1 MIMNDLSNHLA
12 ILPII
17 IPLTGAAVGLLLRT
31 RHRLQAWWSMGA
43 ILVSLTSSLALLYVV
58 WNTGEPVVFQV
69 GAYSAPFGISIVGD
83 LLSATMVVMSQIV
96 LSAGILYAL
105 DCKDQVAQ
113 YPTFYPLFLM
123 LATGLTGGMLTGD
136 LFNLFVFTELL
147 VISAAILT
155 AISDDKLG
163 TEAAY
168 KYFYISLMAAIFLLI
183 GAGLL
188 YSSYGTLN
196 MAQLAQLIGL
206 DDQRTLVPVAMV
218 FIMAFFMVKSAVIP
232 FHFWQPD
239 FHTAAPT
246 PVHAVLS
253 SVVVKLGIYGF
264 FRMTTLLFID
274 QAQGIQT
281 VLIVLGVAG
290 IFFGGLGATG
300 TYDAKRMLAYSTL
313 GQLGFILVAIGWGTP
328 LALMAAIVY
337 AFNHSLLKAAMLM
350 LAGSVA
356 SRAPIKTAAFS
367 AISGL
372 GKTVPLAGVL
382 FLLGSMGLAGIPPMN
397 GFVSKLTLFYSGLQ
411 AQAYLPLGLLALAS
425 IITVVYTSRALQRI
439 WWEPLPENVH
449 PKKYGDKLIAPA
461 ILIGLCLVLGLWGEP
476 LLQLAEATVIWMD
489 MPAEYIQAVLGG

>member
-1 MIMNDLSNHLA
+1 MDYLIRHLVL
-12 ILPII
+12 LPIF
-17 IPLTGAAVGLLLRT
+17 IPLTGAVIGLLLRT
-31 RHRLQAWWSMGA
+31 HHRLQSWVTFGS
-43 ILVSLTSSLALLYVV
+43 ILVSLAFSLALLYRV
-58 WNTGEPVVFQV
+58 WETGSPLVFQL
-69 GAYSAPFGISIVGD
+69 GGYPAPFGISLVGD

-96 LSAGILYAL
+96 LAAGILYAL
-105 DCKDQVAQ
+105 DSKDQVTQ

-168 KYFYISLMAAIFLLI
+168 KYFYISLMAAFFLLI
-183 GAGLL
+183 GTGLL
-188 YSSYGTLN
+188 YTSYGTLN
-196 MAQLAQLIGL
+196 MAQLAQLISL
-206 DDQRTLVPVAMV
+206 DEQQTLVPAAVV
-218 FIMAFFMVKSAVIP
+218 FILAFFMVKSAVIP

-264 FRMTTLLFID
+264 FRMTTLLFTD
-274 QAQGIQT
+274 YAAGIQSLL
-281 VLIVLGVAG
+281 VFLGVAG

-356 SRAPIKTAAFS
+356 SRAPVKTAAFS
-367 AISGL
+367 AITGL
-372 GKTVPLAGVL
+372 GKTVPLAGIL
-382 FLLGSMGLAGIPPMN
+382 FLLGSMGLAGIPPTN
-397 GFVSKLTLFYSGLQ
+397 GFISKLALFNSGIQ

-425 IITVVYTSRALQRI
+425 IITVVYTSRAFQKI
-439 WWEPLPENVH
+439 WWEPLPESVH
-449 PKKYGDKLIAPA
+449 PKKYGDRLIAPV
-461 ILIGLCLVLGLWGEP
+461 ILISLCLLLGVWGEP
-476 LLQLAEATVIWMD
+476 LLQLAAATVDWMGQ
-489 MPAEYIQAVLGG
+489 PAEYIRAVLGG

>member
-1 MIMNDLSNHLA
+1 MDDLIRHLVL
-12 ILPII
+12 LPIL
-17 IPLTGAAVGLLLRT
+17 IPLTGAVIGLLLRNH
-31 RHRLQAWWSMGA
+31 HRLQSWVSFGS
-43 ILVSLTSSLALLYVV
+43 ILVSLACSLALLYRV
-58 WNTGEPVVFQV
+58 WEAGSPLVFQV
-69 GAYSAPFGISIVGD
+69 GGYPAPFGISLVGD

-96 LSAGILYAL
+96 LAAGILYAL
-105 DCKDQVAQ
+105 DSKDQVTQ

-168 KYFYISLMAAIFLLI
+168 KYFYISLMAAFFLLI
-183 GAGLL
+183 GTGLL
-188 YSSYGTLN
+188 YTSYGTLN

-206 DDQRTLVPVAMV
+206 DEQQTLVPAAMV
-218 FIMAFFMVKSAVIP
+218 FILAFFMVKSAVIP

-264 FRMTTLLFID
+264 FRMTTLLFTD
-274 QAQGIQT
+274 YAAGIQT
-281 VLIVLGVAG
+281 LLVILGVAG

-356 SRAPIKTAAFS
+356 SRAPVKTAAFS
-367 AISGL
+367 AITGL

-382 FLLGSMGLAGIPPMN
+382 FLLGSMGLAGIPPTN
-397 GFVSKLTLFYSGLQ
+397 GFISKLALFNSGIQ

-425 IITVVYTSRALQRI
+425 IITVVYTSRAFQKI
-439 WWEPLPENVH
+439 WWEPLPESVH
-449 PKKYGDKLIAPA
+449 PKKYGDRLIAPV
-461 ILIGLCLVLGLWGEP
+461 ILISLCLLLGLWGEP
-476 LLQLAEATVIWMD
+476 LLQLAAATVDWMGQ
-489 MPAEYIQAVLGG
+489 PAEYIHAVLGG

>member
-1 MIMNDLSNHLA
+1 MDALIGYLVL
-12 ILPII
+12 LPIL
-17 IPLTGAAVGLLLRT
+17 IPLTGAAIGLLLRT
-31 RHRLQAWWSMGA
+31 NHRLQASWSFGS
-43 ILVSLTSSLALLYVV
+43 ILTSLGFSLALLYQV
-58 WNTGEPVVFQV
+58 WDQGAPLVFQL
-69 GAYSAPFGISIVGD
+69 GAYPAPFGISLVGD

-105 DCKDQVAQ
+105 DSRDQVTQ

-123 LATGLTGGMLTGD
+123 LAAGLTGGMLTGD

-155 AISDDKLG
+155 AISDDKMG

-168 KYFYISLMAAIFLLI
+168 KYFYISLLAAIFLLI
-183 GAGLL
+183 GTGLL
-188 YSSYGTLN
+188 YTSYGTLN
-196 MAQLAQLIGL
+196 MAQLAQLISM
-206 DDQRTLVPVAMV
+206 DEEQVLVPMALV
-218 FIMAFFMVKSAVIP
+218 FILSFFMVKSAVIP

-264 FRMTTLLFID
+264 FRMTTLLFVD
-274 QAQGIQT
+274 QAAGIQT
-281 VLIVLGVAG
+281 ILVILGVAG

-356 SRAPIKTAAFS
+356 SRAPVKTAAFS
-367 AISGL
+367 AITGL
-372 GKTVPLAGVL
+372 GKKTPLAGVL
-382 FLLGSMGLAGIPPMN
+382 FLLGSMGLAGIPPTN
-397 GFVSKLTLFYSGLQ
+397 GFISKLALFHSGVQ
-411 AQAYLPLGLLALAS
+411 NQAYLPLALLALAS
-425 IITVVYTSRALQRI
+425 IITVVYTSRAFQKI
-439 WWEPLPENVH
+439 WWEPLPENVE
-449 PKKYGDKLIAPA
+449 PKKYGDRLIAPA
-461 ILIGLCLVLGLWGEP
+461 ILISLCLILGLWGEP
-476 LLQLAEATVIWMD
+476 LLQLASATVNWIGQ
-489 MPAEYIQAVLGG
+489 PADYIQAVLGG

>member
-1 MIMNDLSNHLA
+1 
-12 ILPII
+12 
-17 IPLTGAAVGLLLRT
+17 
-31 RHRLQAWWSMGA
+31 
-43 ILVSLTSSLALLYVV
+43 
-58 WNTGEPVVFQV
+58 
-69 GAYSAPFGISIVGD
+69 
-83 LLSATMVVMSQIV
+83 MVVMSQIV
-96 LSAGILYAL
+96 LAAGILYAL
-105 DCKDQVAQ
+105 DSKDQVTQ

-168 KYFYISLMAAIFLLI
+168 KYFYISLMAAFFLLI
-183 GAGLL
+183 GTGLL
-188 YSSYGTLN
+188 YTSYGTLN

-206 DDQRTLVPVAMV
+206 DEQQTLVPAAMV
-218 FIMAFFMVKSAVIP
+218 FILAFFMVKSAVIP

-264 FRMTTLLFID
+264 FRMTTLLFTD
-274 QAQGIQT
+274 YAAGIQT
-281 VLIVLGVAG
+281 LLVILGVAG

-356 SRAPIKTAAFS
+356 SRAPVKTAAFS
-367 AISGL
+367 AITGL

-382 FLLGSMGLAGIPPMN
+382 FLLGSMGLAGIPPTN
-397 GFVSKLTLFYSGLQ
+397 GFVSKLALFNSGIQ

-425 IITVVYTSRALQRI
+425 IITIVYTSRAFQKI
-439 WWEPLPENVH
+439 WWEPLPESVH
-449 PKKYGDKLIAPA
+449 PKKYGDRLIAPV
-461 ILIGLCLVLGLWGEP
+461 ILISLCLMLGLWGEP
-476 LLQLAEATVIWMD
+476 LLQLAAATVDWMGQ
-489 MPAEYIQAVLGG
+489 PAEYILAVLGG